1 MAEIRREENFST
13 SGLSTAAL
21 AHADEPAQQEEYT
34 DERSAQRAD
43 TRTDTFDRSDA
54 TTARANTS
62 SNQTTETDERTALFS
77 PDETNSLR
85 GQWDAIQ
92 VGFVDEP
99 RQAVEKADALVAGAM
114 KRLAEVFAAERERLE
129 KQWDRGDS
137 VSTEE
142 LRLALRRYRAFFGRL
157 LSV

>member
-1 MAEIRREENFST
+1 
-13 SGLSTAAL
+13 
-21 AHADEPAQQEEYT
+21 
-34 DERSAQRAD
+34 
-43 TRTDTFDRSDA
+43 
-54 TTARANTS
+54 
-62 SNQTTETDERTALFS
+62 
-77 PDETNSLR
+77 
-85 GQWDAIQ
+85 

>member
-1 MAEIRREENFST
+1 M
-13 SGLSTAAL
+13 
-21 AHADEPAQQEEYT
+21 
-34 DERSAQRAD
+34 
-43 TRTDTFDRSDA
+43 
-54 TTARANTS
+54 
-62 SNQTTETDERTALFS
+62 
-77 PDETNSLR
+77 
-85 GQWDAIQ
+85 
-92 VGFVDEP
+92 GFVDEP
-99 RQAVEKADALVAGAM
+99 RQAVEKADALVAGVM

>member
-1 MAEIRREENFST
+1 MAEIRREENMVN

-21 AHADEPAQQEEYT
+21 AHADEPGRQEGE
-34 DERSAQRAD
+34 ERVDGYNRD
-43 TRTDTFDRSDA
+43 DFDA
-54 TTARANTS
+54 TRSNLNANRINDGSTAKES
-62 SNQTTETDERTALFS
+62 DEQTALFS
-77 PDETNSLR
+77 PDEATTLR
-85 GQWDAIQ
+85 GQWDSIQ

-114 KRLAEVFAAERERLE
+114 KRLAEMFAAERERLE

-142 LRLALRRYRAFFGRL
+142 LRVALRRYRSFFGRL

>member
-1 MAEIRREENFST
+1 MAEIRREETFSS

-21 AHADEPAQQEEYT
+21 AHADEPVQQEINA
-34 DERSAQRAD
+34 DERSDQRVD
-43 TRTDTFDRSDA
+43 GYDRSETMTTRTN
-54 TTARANTS
+54 ANS
-62 SNQTTETDERTALFS
+62 GQAAETDERTALFS
-77 PDETNSLR
+77 PDETSTLR
-85 GQWDAIQ
+85 GQWDSIQ